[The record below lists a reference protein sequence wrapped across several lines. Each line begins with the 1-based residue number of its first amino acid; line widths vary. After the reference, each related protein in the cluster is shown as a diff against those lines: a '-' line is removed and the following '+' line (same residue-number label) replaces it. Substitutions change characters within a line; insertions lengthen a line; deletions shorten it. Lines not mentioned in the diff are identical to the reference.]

1 MAKST
6 NKLRLVQRIRRDLHT
21 PHLRHVVEERHQLGG
36 GGLDGARR
44 RLAVVTGERNRGL
57 DGERRG
63 VGGDRTAEMRGVGE
77 QRRERLQEIA
87 APAR

>member
-1 MAKST
+1 M
-6 NKLRLVQRIRRDLHT
+6 
-21 PHLRHVVEERHQLGG
+21 
-36 GGLDGARR
+36 
-44 RLAVVTGERNRGL
+44 TGERNRGL